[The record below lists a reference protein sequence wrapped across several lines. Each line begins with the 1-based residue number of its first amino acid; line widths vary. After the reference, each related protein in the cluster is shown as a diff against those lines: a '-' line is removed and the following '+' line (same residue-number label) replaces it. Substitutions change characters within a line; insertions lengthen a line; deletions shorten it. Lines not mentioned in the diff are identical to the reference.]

1 MGKRDKS
8 SYIIQSVAHALDLLE
23 EFSGDVNELGVTE
36 LSRRLR
42 LHKNNV
48 FRLLATLEAKGYI
61 EQNKITENYRLG
73 LKALELGQRYIKQVG
88 LIKQAKPS
96 LEEIVNRVNETTY
109 LGILKDGFAVYLDAV
124 EAKRTVRV
132 VSRVGLRLPAHCSAI
147 GKAQIAFLSE
157 SELERLFPSKNL
169 ERFTENTIVDRDE
182 LFKHLEEIREKGYA
196 IDNEEYEKEVKC
208 VGVPIFDYTGRVVG
222 GISVSGPAYRMD
234 PERLEEEIIPV
245 VKEIGEK
252 ISRKLGYGI

>member
-1 MGKRDKS
+1 MGKREKS

-36 LSRRLR
+36 LSRRLK

-48 FRLLATLEAKGYI
+48 FRLLATLEAKGYV

-88 LIKQAKPS
+88 LIKQAKPF
-96 LEEIVNRVNETTY
+96 LEEIVNKVNETTY
-109 LGILKDGFAVYLDAV
+109 LGILRDGFAVYLDAV

-147 GKAQIAFLSE
+147 GKAQVAYLSE
-157 SELERLFPSKNL
+157 SELERIFPNKTL
-169 ERFTENTIVDRDE
+169 EKFTENTITDRE
-182 LFKHLEEIREKGYA
+182 KLFEHLKEVREKGYA

-222 GISVSGPAYRMD
+222 GISVSGPAYRMTD
-234 PERLEEEIIPV
+234 ERLEEEIIPV
-245 VKEIGEK
+245 VKEVGGK

>member
-1 MGKRDKS
+1 MGKREKS

-36 LSRRLR
+36 LSRRLK

-48 FRLLATLEAKGYI
+48 FRLLATLEAKGYV

-88 LIKQAKPS
+88 LIKQAKPF
-96 LEEIVNRVNETTY
+96 LEEIVDKVNETTY
-109 LGILKDGFAVYLDAV
+109 LGILRDGFAVYLDAV

-147 GKAQIAFLSE
+147 GKAQVAYLSE
-157 SELERLFPSKNL
+157 SELERIFPNKTL
-169 ERFTENTIVDRDE
+169 ERFTENTITDRE
-182 LFKHLEEIREKGYA
+182 RLFEHLKEVREKGYA

-222 GISVSGPAYRMD
+222 GISVSGPAYRMTD
-234 PERLEEEIIPV
+234 RRLEEEIIPV
-245 VKEIGEK
+245 VKEVGEK

>member
-1 MGKRDKS
+1 MARRDKS

-36 LSRRLR
+36 LSRRLK

-109 LGILKDGFAVYLDAV
+109 LGILRDGFAVYLDAV

-182 LFKHLEEIREKGYA
+182 LFKHLEEVREKGYA

-234 PERLEEEIIPV
+234 SERLEEEIIPV

-252 ISRKLGYGI
+252 VSRKLGYGI

>member
-1 MGKRDKS
+1 MGKREKS

-36 LSRRLR
+36 LSRRLK

-48 FRLLATLEAKGYI
+48 FRLLATLEAKGYV

-88 LIKQAKPS
+88 LIKQAKPF

-109 LGILKDGFAVYLDAV
+109 LGILRDGFAVYLDAV

-147 GKAQIAFLSE
+147 GKAQVAYLSE
-157 SELERLFPSKNL
+157 SELERIFPNKTL
-169 ERFTENTIVDRDE
+169 EKFTENTITD
-182 LFKHLEEIREKGYA
+182 REKLFEHLREVRERGYA

-222 GISVSGPAYRMD
+222 GISVSGPAYRMTD
-234 PERLEEEIIPV
+234 KRLEEEIIPV
-245 VKEIGEK
+245 VKEVGEK